1 LIERAYSADQ
11 YGKLPLSFEVNH
23 GQTDT
28 QVKFLSQGAGY
39 TLFLTSD
46 EAIFTLRGSKAKD
59 DTIRVSRQMQP
70 SSAVP
75 PTSAVLRMKLLH
87 ANPAARVTGTDVL
100 PGTSNYFIGNDPAN
114 WRTGVPTYAKVKYGE
129 IYSGIDLVY
138 YGNQRQLEYDFVV
151 APGADPN
158 EIRLKFRGRENCGWT
173 QRETCY
179 WARGARKCGLRSPW
193 CIRKWRERR
202 RRSRAAMCWRRR
214 IRLDSGSESTIT
226 ASRWSLI
233 RCFPTQPTSEAR
245 AAVAAGGIAVDASGN
260 AYVTGNTPSTD
271 FPTANA
277 LQSTLGA
284 GAVNNAFVTKLNANG
299 SALVYSTYLGGSVS
313 DGGNGIAVDSSGNA
327 NVTGATSSP
336 NFPTANALQ
345 PTFGG
350 GGDAFVTK
358 INPSGSALIYSSYLG
373 GSNTDYGQSI
383 AVDTSG
389 NAYVTGWTL
398 STNFPTA
405 NALQTSLGAGAEINA
420 FVAKI
425 NSTGSA
431 LVYSTYLGGN
441 TFDQGFGIAADS
453 ASNAYVTGA
462 TESTNSTLSSDRS
475 PWRRMPS

>member
-1 LIERAYSADQ
+1 
-11 YGKLPLSFEVNH
+11 
-23 GQTDT
+23 
-28 QVKFLSQGAGY
+28 
-39 TLFLTSD
+39 
-46 EAIFTLRGSKAKD
+46 
-59 DTIRVSRQMQP
+59 
-70 SSAVP
+70 
-75 PTSAVLRMKLLH
+75 
-87 ANPAARVTGTDVL
+87 
-100 PGTSNYFIGNDPAN
+100 
-114 WRTGVPTYAKVKYGE
+114 
-129 IYSGIDLVY
+129 
-138 YGNQRQLEYDFVV
+138 
-151 APGADPN
+151 
-158 EIRLKFRGRENCGWT
+158 
-173 QRETCY
+173 
-179 WARGARKCGLRSPW
+179 
-193 CIRKWRERR
+193 
-202 RRSRAAMCWRRR
+202 
-214 IRLDSGSESTIT
+214 
-226 ASRWSLI
+226 
-233 RCFPTQPTSEAR
+233 
-245 AAVAAGGIAVDASGN
+245 VAAGGIAVDASGN

-336 NFPTANALQ
+336 DFPTANALQ